1 MRALPV
7 AAVAALAA
15 IAGAAR
21 AEPSADTR
29 VVARLD
35 ARGPAL
41 SGHAQIGFANRT
53 GAPPTTA
60 AVWLGANRFRVR
72 PEALDDINGRWVYP
86 AGFDAG
92 FVVVGDTVVDGA
104 AAAHRV
110 LDHPLAG
117 PRTLLE
123 I

>member
-7 AAVAALAA
+7 AAIAAIAG

-29 VVARLD
+29 IVAKLD
-35 ARGPAL
+35 ARGRAL
-41 SGHAQIGFANRT
+41 SGHAQIGFQNTT
-53 GAPPTTA
+53 GAPLATA
-60 AVWLGANRFRVR
+60 VVWLGANRFRVR
-72 PEALDDINGRWVYP
+72 PGALDDINGRWVYP

-110 LDHPLAG
+110 VDHPLAG
-117 PRTLLE
+117 PRTLL
-123 I
+123 